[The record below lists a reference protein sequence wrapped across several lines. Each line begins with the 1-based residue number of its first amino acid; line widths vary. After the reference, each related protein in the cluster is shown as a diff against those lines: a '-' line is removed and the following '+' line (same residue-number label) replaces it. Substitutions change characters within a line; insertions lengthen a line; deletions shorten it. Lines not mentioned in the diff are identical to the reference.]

1 MLVIVLSLIIYLSDS
16 HYEKLSKEL
25 IETGQDFNDSVIDTF
40 TNVSIIKQLGLE
52 KNLVIEVKK
61 AYQLYYF
68 SNKNVEF

>member
-52 KNLVIEVKK
+52 KEFGNRGKK